1 MAWRV
6 ALAGALMAGS
16 PWLAAQGTAPG
27 SAQPAAPQAA
37 ARVVLVSGPHGQ
49 VTLADVDMA
58 IKDRVPPADRADFWK
73 SKDLV
78 GRMATGLY
86 AQRVLAAQARAQ
98 GLDKAGEGALYMQQ
112 QQERALTELLMQARV
127 RAAMPDDK
135 AALAYAQSEL
145 RTNPQR
151 YAEPEQVH
159 VRHILLPVAAGGDE
173 AEVKARAEALL
184 AQLRQGADFAELAK
198 AQSGDP
204 GSAAR
209 GGDLGFFARGRMVRP
224 FEEAA
229 FALKQKGDLAGPVR
243 SNFGFHIIELIE
255 RKPEVPGTVEK
266 VLPLVREE
274 LLDKLNMQTRSQV
287 WGEAEKAGTLDEDA
301 LARAL
306 QSRAQ

>member
-1 MAWRV
+1 MAWRA
-6 ALAGALMAGS
+6 ALAGVLLAGS
-16 PWLAAQGTAPG
+16 PWLAAQGTPPAT
-27 SAQPAAPQAA
+27 PAAGQAA
-37 ARVVLVSGPHGQ
+37 AASTVLVRGPHGQ
-49 VTLADVDMA
+49 VTLADVEMA
-58 IKDRVPPADRADFWK
+58 IKDRVPPADRAGFWQ
-73 SKDLV
+73 SRNLV

-86 AQRVLAAQARAQ
+86 AQRALAAQAREQ

-127 RAAMPDDK
+127 RAAMPDAK
-135 AALAYAQSEL
+135 AELAYAQSEL

-198 AQSGDP
+198 AHSGDP

-209 GGDLGFFARGRMVRP
+209 GGDLGFFARGRMVPP

-229 FALKQKGDLAGPVR
+229 FALKKKGDLAGPVR
-243 SNFGFHIIELIE
+243 SSFGFHIIELVD
-255 RKPEVPGTVEK
+255 RKAETPGTVEK

-274 LLDKLNMQTRSQV
+274 MKDKLNGQTRSQV
-287 WGEAEKAGTLDEDA
+287 WGEAEKGGTLDDEA
-301 LARAL
+301 LARVL